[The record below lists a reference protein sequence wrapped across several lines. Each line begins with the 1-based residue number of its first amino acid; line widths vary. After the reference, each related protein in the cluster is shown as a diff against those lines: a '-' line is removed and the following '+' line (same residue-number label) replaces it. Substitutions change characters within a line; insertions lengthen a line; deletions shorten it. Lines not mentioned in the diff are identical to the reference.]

1 MNEVTQEPSQTP
13 APTETVTTPVET
25 TQTLADVAKKY
36 NVDQQVQNFT
46 AQPQQPQSQPAPSY
60 PAAPPF
66 TPPDPVTSP
75 EQWNQYQANILMQNQ
90 NLQGNLRELTQ
101 TVQAIRQE
109 ATQAKLDAEVNKAV
123 AKVNDK
129 LKIDPL
135 YAEIALEKRYRDDPI
150 FKRIWDN
157 RNINPKALEEA
168 LDVVSNE
175 LQGVFA
181 VRQDPQLTE
190 NLRAAKQSQ
199 RTMSTTA
206 KQPSDAE
213 AALNMNNAD
222 FDRWWNEEKYKGR
235 F

>member
-1 MNEVTQEPSQTP
+1 MADLPQEQSQTP

-46 AQPQQPQSQPAPSY
+46 ASPQQPQSQPAPNY

-75 EQWNQYQANILMQNQ
+75 EQWNQYQAGLLMQNQ
-90 NLQGNLRELTQ
+90 SLQGNLRELTQ

-109 ATQAKLDAEVNKAV
+109 ATQARLDSEVNKAV
-123 AKVNDK
+123 VRVNDK
-129 LKIDPL
+129 LKVDPL

-157 RNINPKALEEA
+157 RQVNPKALEEA

-175 LQGVFA
+175 LQGVFS

-190 NLRAAKQSQ
+190 NIRAAKQSQ
-199 RTMSTTA
+199 KTMATTA
-206 KQPSDAE
+206 KSSSESEEAMGKSDG
-213 AALNMNNAD
+213 D
-222 FDRWWNEEKYKGR
+222 FDRWWNQRKRGLI
-235 F
+235 